1 MGPIGV
7 IIDPP
12 PPPTKETESPKSF
25 LGILALKCV
34 TTIAEQTANEA
45 QKTNKTNAR
54 TFSLTKSPPFTF
66 DKNNCYASSN
76 KKIRASVMRHT
87 IVQLANDT
95 LKKLPKV
102 KML

>member
-7 IIDPP
+7 IIGPP
-12 PPPTKETESPKSF
+12 PPPTKETDSPKSF
-25 LGILALKCV
+25 LGIFALKCV

-45 QKTNKTNAR
+45 QKTIKTNAR
-54 TFSLTKSPPFTF
+54 AFSFTKSPPFTF

-76 KKIRASVMRHT
+76 KKTRVSAMRHT
-87 IVQLANDT
+87 IVQLANET
-95 LKKLPKV
+95 LKKVPKV